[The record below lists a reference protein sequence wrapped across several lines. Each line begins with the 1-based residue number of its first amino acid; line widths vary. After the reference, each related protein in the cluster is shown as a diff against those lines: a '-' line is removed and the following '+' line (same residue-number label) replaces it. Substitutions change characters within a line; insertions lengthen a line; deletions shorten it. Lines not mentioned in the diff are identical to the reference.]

1 MKRGKKATRQSK
13 QISTSQSKE
22 LATSQSKQIVPK
34 KNGRPSK
41 YSPEKIDI
49 LTSYL
54 AKCEKANEIPLRETF
69 ALSIGVLPDTLAYW
83 ERDNKKF
90 SSAIKKL
97 DSAQKAYLM
106 RNALD
111 GTKKEATSI
120 FLLKANHGMMET
132 SRQEITGKDGKDLN
146 INITAFRVSDNNSND
161 LPVIDGEEVTNDAI
175 QS

>member
-1 MKRGKKATRQSK
+1 MRKKVTRKVAKSK
-13 QISTSQSKE
+13 IATSQSNK
-22 LATSQSKQIVPK
+22 LVTSQSKQIVNARNTIAK
-34 KNGRPSK
+34 KGGRPSK

-49 LTSYL
+49 LASYL
-54 AKCEKANEIPLRETF
+54 AKCEKDNEIPLREKF

-83 ERDNKKF
+83 ERNNHKF

-106 RNALD
+106 QNALN

-146 INITAFRVSDNNSND
+146 INITAFTGGNVTKQ
-161 LPVIDGEEVTNDAI
+161 LPTIEGEVVE
-175 QS
+175 